1 LGNKKKKMKFFPR
14 LIKILSIFFGFI
26 LVMIPL
32 SIAAVMYF
40 NSPNQSSSH
49 QTVFTM
55 NDAIRIADD
64 GSYMIDVR
72 RGETSQSVGMRLER
86 TGLIRNRYF
95 WNLICR
101 LDSEHIKTGT
111 YIIKMPMTQMAIH
124 KILISGREI
133 LYKVTIPEGV
143 TLKKMAAIIEDSGI
157 CSASAFLSAAKDPAV
172 MNHFSIPGIS
182 MEGYLFPDTYLFP
195 KDHPA
200 DKTVRVMAQNF
211 FANLEKIDNSIFK
224 MSPAEINEK
233 VIIASIVEREY
244 RIADEARIMA
254 GVFYNRL
261 RIRMALQSCATVEY
275 IITEIQ
281 NKPHPS
287 VLLFTDLEIVNPY
300 NTYIRAGLPPGPI
313 SAPGMVALNAAFFPE
328 KTEYLYFRLENAAS
342 GRHYF
347 SRTHDEHIR
356 AGQLITKPSW
366 P

>member
-1 LGNKKKKMKFFPR
+1 MNKKKKKNKFFSV
-14 LIKILSIFFGFI
+14 LFKILSVILGFV
-26 LVMIPL
+26 LVMIPVL
-32 SIAAVMYF
+32 IAVVMYL
-40 NSPNQSSSH
+40 NSPLQSSLPF
-49 QTVFTM
+49 VFSES
-55 NDAIRIADD
+55 DAIKLSDD

-72 RGETSQSVGMRLER
+72 KGETSQSVGMRLER

-101 LDSEHIKTGT
+101 LDSEHIKTGV
-111 YIIKMPMTQMAIH
+111 YKIEMPMTQLAIY
-124 KILISGREI
+124 KILISGKEI

-143 TLKKMAAIIEDSGI
+143 TLKKMAAIIEDAGI
-157 CSASAFLSAAKDPAV
+157 CKAPDFILAARDPQII
-172 MNHFSIPGIS
+172 NQFNIPGDS

-195 KDHPA
+195 KEHPA
-200 DKTVRVMAQNF
+200 DRTVKIMAQNF
-211 FANLEKIDNSIFK
+211 FKNLEIIEGSIKK
-224 MSPAEINEK
+224 MSPAEINNI

-244 RIADEARIMA
+244 RIAEEAKLMA

-261 RIRMALQSCATVEY
+261 RIGMALQSCATVEY

-281 NKPHPS
+281 GKPHPS

-300 NTYIRAGLPPGPI
+300 NTYIRPGLPPGPI
-313 SAPGMVALNAAFFPE
+313 SAPGRVALNAAFFPE
-328 KTEYLYFRLENAAS
+328 RTEYLYFRLENVAS
-342 GRHYF
+342 GKHYF